1 MRYNA
6 ATIDGAPI
14 KRTRIAVPA
23 GFDSHDEF
31 LDDMR
36 ENYSVGFGFD
46 EHNVSAGREDAEF
59 VVGKQWDERV
69 EQRRKD
75 KQKPVLTTNRMIAFI
90 AQILGNRLMNET
102 EIRVHPDKD
111 GTKEIA
117 RIRQGI
123 IRSIYKNSLADLARD
138 EAHKYQVIGGQGV
151 FCLSIDYTSDDVF
164 EQKISLKPLADPY
177 AAVFDPSG
185 IDPTGGDCEW
195 VFVGEDIPTKEY
207 TKRWPHASKTSF
219 EGNWDRDGYWQDQ
232 DTVRI
237 VYYWRMVTEGYKT
250 LALLKDGTTQDVTD
264 IEEFEYLPFVELRS
278 DGTPYIRE
286 IPNRFARLYICSGN
300 EILEGPYDY
309 PISSLPVYRVPGWEV
324 NDGQKL
330 HRWGLIRFLKD
341 PQRLHNYWRSVLAE
355 QLIAAPRNK
364 WLTTPDAV
372 KGHEKRWRASP
383 SSDDPF
389 LYYND
394 GETVPQH
401 IPPPGMDGA
410 LINEAGMAAQDMKDI
425 SNIHEASL
433 GMPSNEVSRVAIQ
446 QRQQVSDVGSY
457 IYVDRL
463 RLADERCARN
473 INELIPHIYDTK
485 RIEVIEGQDGK
496 LEPVDLNS
504 SEATDVTLG
513 KYGITVTVGPATA
526 TKRQLAAE
534 SMMAFV
540 NAVPQEA
547 SKVMDLVAESQDWPK
562 ADEFARR
569 FRLGLPDG
577 FIAEEDLT
585 DEQKAARKAQSQMAQ
600 MQQQLEMK
608 NAELE
613 LAIKEAKAAND
624 TARAELAKAQAFKAI
639 SDARARMMDVEG
651 KIDQKEFER
660 IMQMLDQHNSLESED
675 RDFDERSALQMTRQ
689 TENTSNANG

>member
-46 EHNVSAGREDAEF
+46 EHNVAAGREDAEF

-195 VFVGEDIPTKEY
+195 IFVGEDIPTKEY

-219 EGNWDRDGYWQDQ
+219 EGNWDRDGYWQDR

-504 SEATDVTLG
+504 SEA
-513 KYGITVTVGPATA
+513 
-526 TKRQLAAE
+526 
-534 SMMAFV
+534 
-540 NAVPQEA
+540 N
-547 SKVMDLVAESQDWPK
+547 
-562 ADEFARR
+562 RR
-569 FRLGLPDG
+569 HSWQIRHH
-577 FIAEEDLT
+577 
-585 DEQKAARKAQSQMAQ
+585 R
-600 MQQQLEMK
+600 
-608 NAELE
+608 N
-613 LAIKEAKAAND
+613 
-624 TARAELAKAQAFKAI
+624 R
-639 SDARARMMDVEG
+639 R
-651 KIDQKEFER
+651 
-660 IMQMLDQHNSLESED
+660 
-675 RDFDERSALQMTRQ
+675 
-689 TENTSNANG
+689 TSNGNQTPACGRIDDGVR